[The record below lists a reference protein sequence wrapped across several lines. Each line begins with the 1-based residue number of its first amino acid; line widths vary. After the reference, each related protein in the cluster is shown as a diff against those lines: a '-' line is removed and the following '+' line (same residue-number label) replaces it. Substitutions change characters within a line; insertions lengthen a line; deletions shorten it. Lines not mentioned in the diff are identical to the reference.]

1 MEKTRFL
8 QKIVKN
14 QNLPVD
20 IWGRFQFQVE
30 RSKKACA
37 KFQFDTTISYACYF
51 SAKKLKFGIKIG
63 GIPLEVYPGI
73 IFLLVFLQFLAY
85 FCNYTSKNNY
95 QRSPRGGNCKRHQK
109 Y

>member
-30 RSKKACA
+30 RSKKTCA

-51 SAKKLKFGIKIG
+51 SAKKRKFEIKIG
-63 GIPLEVYPGI
+63 GTPLEVYPGI
-73 IFLLVFLQFLAY
+73 IFFLVFFAVFSLFVQL
-85 FCNYTSKNNY
+85 
-95 QRSPRGGNCKRHQK
+95 
-109 Y
+109 